1 MNQAWLSPVTL
12 TDQHVKLSP
21 LTNSHRNALL
31 EAATDGSL
39 WDIWHTSV
47 PSEKSIDKYI
57 NDALEEAARG
67 NGLPFVVTDL
77 RQNTIIGSTRFC
89 NGRPEFRRVE
99 IGYTWYAKSYQRT
112 DVNTRCKYLL
122 LQYAFEQLRA
132 IAVEFNTNWHNQPSR
147 NAILRLGAKQDGVLR
162 NHRIDSEGIIRD
174 TVVFSIIDQ
183 EWPSVKKNLAY
194 KIQVYV

>member
-21 LTNSHRNALL
+21 LTSAHRNELL
-31 EAATDGSL
+31 TAAADGQL
-39 WDIWHTSV
+39 WDIWYTSV
-47 PSEKSIDKYI
+47 PSEQSIDKYME
-57 NDALEEAARG
+57 DALEEAALG

-77 RQNTIIGSTRFC
+77 ERDLIVGSTRFC
-89 NGRPEFRRVE
+89 NGKAAFRRVE

-112 DVNTRCKYLL
+112 GINTRCKYLL
-122 LQYAFEQLRA
+122 LQYAFEHLRA

-174 TVVFSIIDQ
+174 TVVFSIIEQ

-194 KIQVYV
+194 KIQI